1 MSEAT
6 TDQFANL
13 RTVPLFAELP
23 DEVLAQ
29 IARCATDFEA
39 SEGHVLVQPSMAGA
53 GLFIIEEGTVAV
65 EAQGKRIDLG
75 PGEFFGE
82 LALLDEG
89 ATHSARVSATSPL
102 RCLAIGRDDF
112 DDLLTSQ
119 PRLALTMLK
128 TVARRLAKST
138 SGR

>member
-1 MSEAT
+1 MSEAK

-13 RTVPLFAELP
+13 RLVPLFAELP

-39 SEGHVLVQPSMAGA
+39 SEGHVLVQPNVPGT
-53 GLFIIEEGTVAV
+53 GLFIIEEGTVVV
-65 EAQGKRIDLG
+65 EAQGKKIDLG

-89 ATHSARVSATSPL
+89 ATHSARVSAASPL
-102 RCLAIGRDDF
+102 RCLAIGRGDF

-128 TVARRLAKST
+128 IVARRLAKST